1 MSVDLAPKQK
11 PRADWER
18 IEVEYRAGVLSLREI
33 ASQHG
38 ITEGAIRKRAKSD
51 PRGEWARDLGPKIS
65 QRAEDLVRKAEVRSE
80 VRSTQAATEREVIEA
95 NAQRIAQV
103 RGEHRHDITRTR
115 ALVLRLL
122 AECEAE
128 AADPSIFEGIGE
140 ILRSPDDNG
149 MDRLNDA
156 YRKAISLPVR
166 IKGVKDLAD
175 TMKVLITMERE
186 AYGIVSAETEKPP
199 ATELDVSRLSTA
211 ALAELMALRDA
222 QRK

>member
-1 MSVDLAPKQK
+1 MSKGLTPK
-11 PRADWER
+11 RSADWER

-51 PRGEWARDLGPKIS
+51 PRGEWARDLGQKIS
-65 QRAEDLVRKAEVRSE
+65 QRAEDLVRKAEVRNE
-80 VRSTQAATEREVIEA
+80 VRSTQAAIEREVIEA
-95 NAQRIAQV
+95 NAHRIAQV

-128 AADPSIFEGIGE
+128 AADPGVFEDIGE
-140 ILRSPDDNG
+140 MLRNPDDNG
-149 MDRLNDA
+149 TDRLNDA

-175 TMKVLITMERE
+175 TMKVLIAMERE
-186 AYGIVSAETEKPP
+186 AYGIVSAEAGKAPP
-199 ATELDVSRLSTA
+199 AEVDMSRLSTA
-211 ALAELMALRDA
+211 ALVELMGLRDA
-222 QRK
+222 QQK